1 MSQAIRLDQI
11 TIIAAVVL
19 LFGCI
24 GFQRGFLRELVA
36 APAILVAP
44 VLAPWLGVALKPWA
58 NRFYKLFMFARFGG
72 LVTDDLASVMEKV
85 KKVSPLIN
93 TPEDVVRLGSVI
105 FLLIIAAGYLVG
117 EWRVKGPGDRLTRLL
132 GAAMGAINGYVLVQ
146 VLVPRFWSAQ
156 FAVIVVP
163 TASVLQVFHG
173 QVAAVLVVTF
183 AVLTVYAL
191 RLARRK

>member
-1 MSQAIRLDQI
+1 MSQAVRLDQI

-19 LFGCI
+19 LFGFV
-24 GFQRGFLRELVA
+24 GYQRGFLRELVA
-36 APAILVAP
+36 APAILIAP
-44 VLAPWLGVALKPWA
+44 VLGPWLGAALKPWA

-72 LVTDDLASVMEKV
+72 LVTDDLAAVMDRV
-85 KKVSPLIN
+85 KQVPPLIN
-93 TPEDVVRLGSVI
+93 TPEDVVRLGSLL
-105 FLLIIAAGYLVG
+105 FLLIIAAGYLIG
-117 EWRVKGPGDRLTRLL
+117 EWRVKGPADRVARLL

-156 FAVIVVP
+156 YAIIVVP

-173 QVAAVLVVTF
+173 QVAAVLVITF